1 VGTGTRR
8 GDGVIADVEMTRPSG
23 EAAPLDNV
31 AMIDA
36 TAAVDTTHAS
46 EATGAPEQSPTLT
59 VRHLTRQIGERAVL
73 DDVSLTVA
81 DGELLVLVGPSGC
94 GKSTLLRSIAG
105 VEPSTEG
112 SLELDG
118 VDISHLPPERRRIG
132 LVFQDHA
139 LFSHRRVD
147 QNIAFGL
154 RSLPRADRA
163 ARVEEM
169 LALVR
174 LPHAGHRYPH
184 ELSGGEQQRV
194 ALARA
199 LAPDPAIV
207 LLDEPFASLDPSLR
221 EEVRN
226 DVVDALRARHA
237 AAVLVTHE
245 RDEALGLGDRVAVMN
260 DGRILQVGR
269 PDEVYGHPADR
280 FVAGFL
286 GDASFLPEPDGVGVS
301 VARPHDLLLTSGG
314 PDIVTGRRYLGAA
327 WRYEVTRGDGTRVR
341 VDAGEGSRLKVGDP
355 CTVSIVADRPLH
367 RLGGS

>member
-1 VGTGTRR
+1 MGPGTRR
-8 GDGVIADVEMTRPSG
+8 GDGVIADMEMT
-23 EAAPLDNV
+23 
-31 AMIDA
+31 
-36 TAAVDTTHAS
+36 
-46 EATGAPEQSPTLT
+46 PTLA
-59 VRHLTRQIGERAVL
+59 VHHLTRRIDGRAVL

-105 VEPSTEG
+105 LEPSTTG
-112 SLELDG
+112 NLELGG

-174 LPHAGHRYPH
+174 LPGVGHRYPH

-226 DVVDALRARHA
+226 DVVDALRARNA

-260 DGRILQVGR
+260 NGRILQVGR
-269 PDEVYGHPADR
+269 PDEVYSHPVDR

-286 GDASFLPEPDGVGVS
+286 GDASFLPMPDGVGVC
-301 VARPHDLLLTSGG
+301 VARPHDLSLTPGG
-314 PDIVTGRRYLGAA
+314 PDTVIGRRYLGAT
-327 WRYEVTRGDGTRVR
+327 WRYDVSRGDGTRVR
-341 VDAGEGSRLKVGDP
+341 IDAGEGSRVGVGDP
-355 CTVSIVADRPLH
+355 CTVSIIADHALH
-367 RLGGS
+367 HLER

>member
-1 VGTGTRR
+1 MGPGTRR
-8 GDGVIADVEMTRPSG
+8 GDGVIADMEMT
-23 EAAPLDNV
+23 
-31 AMIDA
+31 
-36 TAAVDTTHAS
+36 
-46 EATGAPEQSPTLT
+46 PTLA
-59 VRHLTRQIGERAVL
+59 VHHLTRQIDGRAVL

-105 VEPSTEG
+105 LEPSTTG
-112 SLELDG
+112 NLELGG

-174 LPHAGHRYPH
+174 LPGVGHRYPH

-226 DVVDALRARHA
+226 DVVDALRARNA

-260 DGRILQVGR
+260 NGRILQVGR
-269 PDEVYGHPADR
+269 PDEVYSHPVDR

-286 GDASFLPEPDGVGVS
+286 GDASFLPMPDGVGVC
-301 VARPHDLLLTSGG
+301 VARPHDLSLTPGG
-314 PDIVTGRRYLGAA
+314 PDTVIGRRYLGAT
-327 WRYEVTRGDGTRVR
+327 WRYDVSRGDGTRVR
-341 VDAGEGSRLKVGDP
+341 INAGEGSRVGVGDP
-355 CTVSIVADRPLH
+355 CTVSIIADHVLH
-367 RLGGS
+367 HLER

>member
-1 VGTGTRR
+1 MTQPSAETATLDATQASGATGT
-8 GDGVIADVEMTRPSG
+8 
-23 EAAPLDNV
+23 
-31 AMIDA
+31 
-36 TAAVDTTHAS
+36 
-46 EATGAPEQSPTLT
+46 PEQSPTLV
-59 VRHLTRQIGERAVL
+59 VRNLTKQIDGRPVL

-105 VEPSTEG
+105 LEPTPTG

-154 RSLPRADRA
+154 RSLPQAHRA

-174 LPHAGHRYPH
+174 LPGVGHRYPH
-184 ELSGGEQQRV
+184 ELSVGEQQRV

-199 LAPDPAIV
+199 LAPDPAMV
-207 LLDEPFASLDPSLR
+207 LLDEPFASLDSSLR

-226 DVVDALRARHA
+226 DVVDALRARNA

-269 PDEVYGHPADR
+269 PEEAYGHPVDR

-286 GDASFLPEPDGVGVS
+286 GDASFLPVLDGVGVS

-314 PDIVTGRRYLGAA
+314 TDIVTGRRYLGAA
-327 WRYEVTRGDGTRVR
+327 WRYEVTCGDGTRVR
-341 VDAGEGSRLKVGDP
+341 VDAGEGSRFEVGDP
-355 CTVSIVADRPLH
+355 CTVSIVADHPLH
-367 RLGGS
+367 RLDR

>member
-1 VGTGTRR
+1 MTQPSVDAETIDTLAMTDPTADSTDESESTGSLRK
-8 GDGVIADVEMTRPSG
+8 P
-23 EAAPLDNV
+23 
-31 AMIDA
+31 
-36 TAAVDTTHAS
+36 
-46 EATGAPEQSPTLT
+46 PTLA
-59 VRHLTRQIGERAVL
+59 VRNLSQQIDGRAVL
-73 DDVSLTVA
+73 DDVRLSVA

-105 VEPSTEG
+105 LEPSTTG
-112 SLELDG
+112 SLELRG

-139 LFSHRRVD
+139 LFAHRRVD

-154 RSLPRADRA
+154 RSLPRTHRA

-174 LPHAGHRYPH
+174 LPGVGHRYPH

-226 DVVDALRARHA
+226 DVVDALRARNA
-237 AAVLVTHE
+237 TAVLVTHE

-260 DGRILQVGR
+260 NGRILQVGR
-269 PDEVYGHPADR
+269 SEEVYRHPVDR

-286 GDASFLPEPDGVGVS
+286 GAASFLPVPDGVGVF
-301 VARPHDLLLTSGG
+301 VARPRDLGLTSGG
-314 PDIVTGRRYLGAA
+314 PDIVAGRRYLGAA
-327 WRYEVTRGDGTRVR
+327 WRYEVTRSDGTSVR
-341 VDAGEGSRLKVGDP
+341 VDAGEESRFQVGDP
-355 CTVSIVADRPLH
+355 CAVAIVADHPLH
-367 RLGGS
+367 RLDP